1 VTKLKQ
7 QEGAN
12 LLIYGHGLLG
22 QTLLKERLLDVL
34 DISIHPLFLG
44 RGKLLFREAEDA
56 KFKLIAT
63 KSFSKGIVKLTYE
76 PQY

>member
-1 VTKLKQ
+1 M
-7 QEGAN
+7 
-12 LLIYGHGLLG
+12 
-22 QTLLKERLLDVL
+22 LKERLLAVL

-44 RGKLLFREAEDA
+44 RGKLLFREGEDA